1 MMATEFFADRL
12 ATRVGALEAPCVV
25 GLDPRLTQL
34 PAFARRA
41 SNRGLDA
48 DAAAVLAWNE
58 AVIEA
63 VAPVVPMVKPQS
75 AFYEVL
81 GPDGIRVLRETIR
94 SAKEAG
100 LLVLLD
106 AKRADIGSTA
116 EAYARTSFSA
126 DLLNADALTVLHYFG
141 REGLDPFLRYA
152 QEEGRGLFVVVHSSN
167 PSAGPLQEAE
177 LADERRYYE
186 LVAEAVVEWG
196 SDCMGQC
203 GYSSVG
209 AVMGATYPEQL
220 QAARKQFPSLPLLIP
235 GYGAQGG
242 TADDV
247 RGALNTD
254 TPGGAVVAA
263 SRSIYGLSET
273 EVDLSRVDLVDLVR
287 GRADAMVAELRR
299 ISGPV
304 NH

>member
-1 MMATEFFADRL
+1 MATDFFADRL
-12 ATRVGALEAPCVV
+12 ATRVRALEAPCVV

-34 PAFARRA
+34 PAFARRT
-41 SNRGLDA
+41 SDRGLDA

-116 EAYARTSFSA
+116 DAYARTSFSA

-141 REGLDPFLRYA
+141 REGLDPFLHYA
-152 QEEGRGLFVVVHSSN
+152 REEGRGLFVVVHSSN
-167 PSAGPLQEAE
+167 PSAGPLQETE
-177 LADERRYYE
+177 LADKRRYYE
-186 LVAEAVVEWG
+186 LVGEAVVEWG
-196 SDCMGQC
+196 LDCMGEC

-209 AVMGATYPEQL
+209 AVMGATYPAQL
-220 QAARKQFPSLPLLIP
+220 QAAREQFPSLPLLIP

-247 RGALNTD
+247 RGALSTD

-263 SRSIYGLSET
+263 SRSIYGLSEA
-273 EVDLSRVDLVDLVR
+273 EIDLSRVDLVDLVR

-299 ISGPV
+299 ISGSV
-304 NH
+304 NY